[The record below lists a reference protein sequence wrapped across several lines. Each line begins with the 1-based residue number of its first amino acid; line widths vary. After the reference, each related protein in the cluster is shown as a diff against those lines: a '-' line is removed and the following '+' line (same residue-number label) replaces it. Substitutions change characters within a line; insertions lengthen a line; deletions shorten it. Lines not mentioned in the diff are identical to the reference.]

1 MKVLLLTL
9 FPAALCPAQGP
20 LTPPGAPAPTQK
32 SLQEI
37 WNKIGVLETQLS
49 QAQSDLT
56 RLKAD
61 NRLLTGLLATSAIP
75 FAWNITTVDGLGTDV
90 GEHASLAF
98 GPDGQPAIAYYDA
111 TNDDLKFA
119 RSNGSAWVITTVD
132 SAGDVGTFASLAFDG
147 AGQPAISY
155 RDETNDDLKLARFS
169 GGIWTPTTLDFAGD
183 VGKHTSL
190 AFAPDGLPSIS
201 YHDDTN
207 DNLKYAR
214 FTGFIWSFVTIAPM
228 GVQGADTSLKFGP
241 DGQPAIAFIDSAV
254 DIPKIA
260 RYTPTTLWT
269 IDNVDV
275 VVGAEESC
283 SLAFGPDGHPAVAF
297 GVQNGFKV
305 ARFNG
310 AGWGTPV
317 QVYTGTGIFG
327 PILTDALSIQ
337 FGPNGQPAVAYS
349 MSSSTDLGFAL
360 FDGSTWALSTVART
374 GANVQSHALAFGPDG
389 QPAIAY
395 YEGNANNDDLKFARK
410 GPFPPAP

>member
-9 FPAALCPAQGP
+9 FPAALCLAQGP
-20 LTPPGAPAPTQK
+20 LTPPGAPAPTQR

-75 FAWNITTVDGLGTDV
+75 FAWNITTVDGLATDV

-98 GPDGQPAIAYYDA
+98 GPDGQPAI
-111 TNDDLKFA
+111 
-119 RSNGSAWVITTVD
+119 
-132 SAGDVGTFASLAFDG
+132 
-147 AGQPAISY
+147 SY
-155 RDETNDDLKLARFS
+155 RDETNDDLKLTRFS

-201 YHDDTN
+201 YQDDTN

-214 FTGFIWSFVTIAPM
+214 FTGFIWSYVTIAPM

-310 AGWGTPV
+310 AGWATAV
-317 QVYTGTGIFG
+317 QVYTGIGIFG

-389 QPAIAY
+389 QPAIGY